1 MASELNMYETQVTEH
16 KMDIE
21 RLGHELQEVKKK
33 YYLQKKKELAQKSV
47 KFI

>member
-21 RLGHELQEVKKK
+21 RLEQELQEVKKK
-33 YYLQKKKELAQKSV
+33 YYLQKKKEHIQK
-47 KFI
+47 